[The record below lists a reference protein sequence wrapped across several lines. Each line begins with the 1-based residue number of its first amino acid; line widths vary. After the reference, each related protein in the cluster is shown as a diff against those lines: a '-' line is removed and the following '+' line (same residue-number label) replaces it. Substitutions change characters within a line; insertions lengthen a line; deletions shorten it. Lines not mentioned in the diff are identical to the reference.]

1 MPDALSGLAVP
12 RGFRDI
18 LPTEARELHAI
29 ERTLR
34 RAFADYGYVSL
45 EPPAVEFAS
54 GAITVDERRMVRF
67 LDRDG
72 RLLALRPD
80 VTTAV
85 ARVVAQR
92 YRTADAPLRLS
103 YFTAVFREEAS
114 MRGSEREY
122 DQAGVE
128 LVGASGALADSEVV
142 ALLGDALARCGLASA
157 EIDVGHAGYLRG
169 FADELPAAARDD
181 FAAAAR
187 DGDLVGALTLARG
200 VGLAVKSARA
210 LERGLRHRGADVAAA
225 RVDAPKGS
233 LAALDELDAL
243 TPLFEAAGIGAAVH
257 FDLGFVPALPYYS
270 GVVFQVTAPGL
281 GFPVAAGGRYDGLL
295 GRFGADRPA
304 TGFAINV
311 PHLHQAVLDAG
322 WSAGGDTALLLLE
335 PAEDTVATVRVA
347 TALRH
352 AGVAVCIGPV
362 AERAGREIRAG
373 RVVDDGHVE
382 YEGEA
387 RSLDALVTILGGSLG
402 DSTP

>member
-1 MPDALSGLAVP
+1 MRDAQSGLAVP

-29 ERTLR
+29 ERTLLG
-34 RAFADYGYVSL
+34 AFADYGYVPL

-54 GAITVDERRMVRF
+54 GAITMDERRMLRF

-80 VTTAV
+80 VTTAI

-92 YRTADAPLRLS
+92 YRDADAPLRLS

-122 DQAGVE
+122 DQAGIE
-128 LVGASGALADSEVV
+128 LVGASGVLADCEVV
-142 ALLGDALARCGLASA
+142 ALLADALARCGLVSV

-169 FADELPAAARDD
+169 FTDELPADAREG
-181 FAAAAR
+181 FASAAR
-187 DGDLVGALTLARG
+187 DGDLVRALGLARG
-200 VGLAVKSARA
+200 GGLSSKRAAA
-210 LERGLRHRGADVAAA
+210 LERGLRHRGPDVAAA
-225 RVDAPKGS
+225 RIDAPKGS
-233 LAALDELDAL
+233 LKALDELEGL
-243 TPLFEAAGIGAAVH
+243 IPLFEAAGIGAAVR
-257 FDLGFVPALPYYS
+257 FDLGFIPALPYYS

-295 GRFGADRPA
+295 GHFGTDRPA

-322 WSAGGDTALLLLE
+322 WSPDGDAALLLLE
-335 PAEDTVATVRVA
+335 PAEDPVVTVRVA
-347 TALRH
+347 TALRR
-352 AGVAVCIGPV
+352 AGIAVCVGPV
-362 AERAGREIRAG
+362 AERAGREVRAG
-373 RVVDDGHVE
+373 RVVDEGHVA
-382 YEGEA
+382 YEGTTRTLE
-387 RSLDALVTILGGSLG
+387 ALVTLLGGSLE
-402 DSTP
+402 

>member
-1 MPDALSGLAVP
+1 MRDAHSGLAVP

-29 ERTLR
+29 ERTLLG
-34 RAFADYGYVSL
+34 AFADYGYVPL

-54 GAITVDERRMVRF
+54 GAITMDERRMVRF

-92 YRTADAPLRLS
+92 YRDADAPLRLS

-122 DQAGVE
+122 DQAGIE
-128 LVGASGALADSEVV
+128 LVGASGPLADSEVI
-142 ALLGDALARCGLASA
+142 ALLADALARCGLMSV

-169 FADELPAAARDD
+169 FTDELPANTRDE
-181 FAAAAR
+181 FASAAR
-187 DGDLVGALTLARG
+187 DGDHVRALGLARAA
-200 VGLAVKSARA
+200 GLAEKRQFA
-210 LERGLRHRGADVAAA
+210 LERGLRHRGPDVAAA
-225 RVDAPKGS
+225 RADAPKGS
-233 LAALDELDAL
+233 VKALDELEAL
-243 TPLFEAAGIGAAVH
+243 TPLFEAAGIGAAVR
-257 FDLGFVPALPYYS
+257 FDLGFIPALPYYS

-295 GRFGADRPA
+295 GHFGTDRPA

-322 WSAGGDTALLLLE
+322 WSPDGDSALLLLE
-335 PAEDTVATVRVA
+335 PASDPVVTVRVA
-347 TALRH
+347 TALRR
-352 AGVAVCIGPV
+352 AGIAVCVGPV
-362 AERAGREIRAG
+362 AERAGREVRAG
-373 RVVDDGHVE
+373 RVVDEGHVA
-382 YEGEA
+382 YEGTTRTLE
-387 RSLDALVTILGGSLG
+387 ALVMLLGGSLQ
-402 DSTP
+402 

>member
-1 MPDALSGLAVP
+1 MRDGQSGLAVP

-18 LPTEARELHAI
+18 LPTEARELQAI

-34 RAFADYGYVSL
+34 GAFADHGYVPL

-54 GAITVDERRMVRF
+54 GAITVDERRMMRF

-92 YRTADAPLRLS
+92 YRDADAPLRFS

-128 LVGASGALADSEVV
+128 LVGAAGPLADSEVV
-142 ALLGDALARCGLASA
+142 GLLADALARCGLVAA

-169 FADELPAAARDD
+169 FADELPAAARED

-187 DGDLVGALTLARG
+187 DGDFVRALGLARG
-200 VGLAVKSARA
+200 AGLAAKRATA
-210 LERGLRHRGADVAAA
+210 LERGLRHRGPDVAAA
-225 RVDAPKGS
+225 RADAPTGS
-233 LAALDELDAL
+233 LAALDELDTL
-243 TPLFEAAGIGAAVH
+243 VPLFEAAGIGAAVR

-295 GRFGADRPA
+295 GRFGAERPA

-311 PHLHQAVLDAG
+311 PHLHQAVLAAG
-322 WSAGGDTALLLLE
+322 WSPEGDAALLLLE
-335 PAEDTVATVRVA
+335 PSADAVATVRVA
-347 TALRH
+347 TALRRS
-352 AGVAVCIGPV
+352 GIAVCIGPN
-362 AERAGREIRAG
+362 AEHAGREVRAG
-373 RVVDDGHVE
+373 RVVDEGHVA
-382 YEGEA
+382 YEGA
-387 RSLDALVTILGGSLG
+387 TRSLDALVALLGG
-402 DSTP
+402 PAA

>member
-1 MPDALSGLAVP
+1 MRDAQSGLAVP

-29 ERTLR
+29 ERTLLGT
-34 RAFADYGYVSL
+34 FADYGYVPL

-54 GAITVDERRMVRF
+54 GAITMDERRMVRF

-92 YRTADAPLRLS
+92 YRDADAPLRLS

-122 DQAGVE
+122 DQAGIE
-128 LVGASGALADSEVV
+128 LVGASGPLADSEVV
-142 ALLGDALARCGLASA
+142 ALLADALARCGLVSA
-157 EIDVGHAGYLRG
+157 EIDIGHAGYLRG
-169 FADELPAAARDD
+169 FTDELPEAARGD

-187 DGDLVGALTLARG
+187 DGDLVRAMSLARAA
-200 VGLAVKSARA
+200 GLVAKRATA
-210 LERGLRHRGADVAAA
+210 LERGLRHRGPNVAAA
-225 RVDAPKGS
+225 RADAPKGS

-243 TPLFEAAGIGAAVH
+243 IPLFEAAGIGAAVS

-322 WSAGGDTALLLLE
+322 WSPDGDAALLLLE
-335 PAEDTVATVRVA
+335 PADDAVATVRIA
-347 TALRH
+347 TALRR
-352 AGVAVCIGPV
+352 AGIAVCIGPV
-362 AERAGREIRAG
+362 AERAGREVRAG
-373 RVVDDGHVE
+373 RVVDEDHIA
-382 YEGEA
+382 YEGADRTLEE
-387 RSLDALVTILGGSLG
+387 LVTLLGGSVE
-402 DSTP
+402 

>member
-1 MPDALSGLAVP
+1 MRDAQSGLAVP

-29 ERTLR
+29 ERTLLG
-34 RAFADYGYVSL
+34 AFADYGYVPL

-54 GAITVDERRMVRF
+54 GAITMDERRMVRF

-92 YRTADAPLRLS
+92 YRDADAPLRLS
-103 YFTAVFREEAS
+103 YFTTVFREEAS

-122 DQAGVE
+122 DQAGIE
-128 LVGASGALADSEVV
+128 LIGASGPLADSEVV
-142 ALLGDALARCGLASA
+142 ALLADALARCGLVAA

-169 FADELPAAARDD
+169 FTDALPAAVRDD

-187 DGDLVGALTLARG
+187 DGDLVGAMRLARTA
-200 VGLAVKSARA
+200 GLGTKRAAA
-210 LERGLRHRGADVAAA
+210 LERGLQHRGPDVGAA
-225 RVDAPKGS
+225 RADAPAGS
-233 LAALDELDAL
+233 QEALDELDAL
-243 TPLFEAAGIGAAVH
+243 VPLFEAAGIGAAVR
-257 FDLGFVPALPYYS
+257 FDLGFIPALPYYS

-322 WSAGGDTALLLLE
+322 WSPDGDAALLLLE
-335 PAEDTVATVRVA
+335 PADDAVATVRIA
-347 TALRH
+347 TALRR
-352 AGVAVCIGPV
+352 AGIAVCVGPV
-362 AERAGREIRAG
+362 AERAGREVRAG
-373 RVVDDGHVE
+373 RVVDEGHVT
-382 YEGEA
+382 YEGADRTLEE
-387 RSLDALVTILGGSLG
+387 LVALLGGSVE
-402 DSTP
+402 

>member
-1 MPDALSGLAVP
+1 MADAQSGLAVP

-18 LPTEARELHAI
+18 LPTEARELQAI
-29 ERTLR
+29 ERTLLG
-34 RAFADYGYVSL
+34 AFADYGYVPL
-45 EPPAVEFAS
+45 DPPAVEFAS
-54 GAITVDERRMVRF
+54 GAITVDERRMLRF

-128 LVGASGALADSEVV
+128 LVGAAGPLADSEVI
-142 ALLGDALARCGLASA
+142 ALLADALARCGLVSA
-157 EIDVGHAGYLRG
+157 EIDVGHAGYLGG
-169 FADELPAAARDD
+169 FAAELPADVRDAFATAARE
-181 FAAAAR
+181 
-187 DGDLVGALTLARG
+187 GDLVRAVGIARSG
-200 VGLAVKSARA
+200 GLSAKRATA
-210 LERGLRHRGADVAAA
+210 LERGLRHRGPDVAAA

-233 LAALDELDAL
+233 LSALDELDAL
-243 TPLFEAAGIGAAVH
+243 GPLFEAAGIGAAVR

-295 GRFGADRPA
+295 GRFGADRAA
-304 TGFAINV
+304 TGFAINI

-322 WSAGGDTALLLLE
+322 WSPDGDVPLLLLE
-335 PAEDTVATVRVA
+335 ASDDAVATVRVA
-347 TALRH
+347 TALRR
-352 AGVAVCIGPV
+352 AGIAVCIGPV
-362 AERAGREIRAG
+362 AERAGREVRAG
-373 RVVDDGHVE
+373 RVVDEGHVA
-382 YEGEA
+382 YEGA
-387 RSLDALVTILGGSLG
+387 TRSLEALVPLLGGS
-402 DSTP
+402 TE

>member
-1 MPDALSGLAVP
+1 MRDAQSGLAVP

-29 ERTLR
+29 ERTLLG
-34 RAFADYGYVSL
+34 AFADYGYVPL

-54 GAITVDERRMVRF
+54 GAITVDERRMLRF

-122 DQAGVE
+122 DQAGIE
-128 LVGASGALADSEVV
+128 LIGASGPLADCEVV
-142 ALLGDALARCGLASA
+142 ALLADALARCGLVSV

-169 FADELPAAARDD
+169 FVEELPES
-181 FAAAAR
+181 AR
-187 DGDLVGALTLARG
+187 DGFASAARAGDLVRALSQARG
-200 VGLAVKSARA
+200 AGLGAKHAASLA
-210 LERGLRHRGADVAAA
+210 RGLRHRGPHVAAA
-225 RVDAPKGS
+225 RADAPKGS
-233 LAALDELDAL
+233 LNALDELDAL
-243 TPLFEAAGIGAAVH
+243 TPLFEAAGIGAAVR
-257 FDLGFVPALPYYS
+257 FDLGFVPALPYYT
-270 GVVFQVTAPGL
+270 GVVFQVTVPGL
-281 GFPVAAGGRYDGLL
+281 GYPVAAGGRYDRLL
-295 GRFGADRPA
+295 GGFGADRPA

-322 WSAGGDTALLLLE
+322 WSPVGETALVLLE
-335 PAEDTVATVRVA
+335 PAADTVATVRVA
-347 TALRH
+347 TALRQ
-352 AGVAVCIGPV
+352 AGIAVCIGPI
-362 AERAGREIRAG
+362 AERAGREVRAA
-373 RVVDDGHVE
+373 RVVDEAHVA
-382 YEGEA
+382 YEGES
-387 RSLDALVTILGGSLG
+387 RSLDALVTLLGGSLG
-402 DSTP
+402 DSTA

>member
-1 MPDALSGLAVP
+1 MRDAQSGLAVP

-29 ERTLR
+29 ERTLLG
-34 RAFADYGYVSL
+34 AFADYGYVPL

-54 GAITVDERRMVRF
+54 GAITMDERRMVRF

-92 YRTADAPLRLS
+92 YRDADAPLRLS

-122 DQAGVE
+122 DQAGIE
-128 LVGASGALADSEVV
+128 LVGASGPLADSEVV
-142 ALLGDALARCGLASA
+142 ALLADALARCGLVSA
-157 EIDVGHAGYLRG
+157 EIDIGHAGYLRG
-169 FADELPAAARDD
+169 FTDELPEAARAD

-187 DGDLVGALTLARG
+187 DGDLVRAMRLARAA
-200 VGLAVKSARA
+200 GLVAKRAAA
-210 LERGLRHRGADVAAA
+210 LERGLRHRGFDVAAA
-225 RVDAPKGS
+225 RADAPKGS

-243 TPLFEAAGIGAAVH
+243 IPLFEAAGIGAAVS

-322 WSAGGDTALLLLE
+322 WSPDGDAALLLLE
-335 PAEDTVATVRVA
+335 PADDAVATVRIA
-347 TALRH
+347 TALRR
-352 AGVAVCIGPV
+352 AGIAVCIGPV
-362 AERAGREIRAG
+362 AERAGREVRAG
-373 RVVDDGHVE
+373 RVVDEDHIA
-382 YEGEA
+382 YEGADRTLEE
-387 RSLDALVTILGGSLG
+387 LVTLLGGSVE
-402 DSTP
+402 